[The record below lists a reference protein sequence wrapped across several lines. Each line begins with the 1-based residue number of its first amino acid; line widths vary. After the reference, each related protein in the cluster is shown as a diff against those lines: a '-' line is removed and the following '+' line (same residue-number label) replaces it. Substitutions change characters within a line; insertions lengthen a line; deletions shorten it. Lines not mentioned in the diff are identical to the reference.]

1 MESSS
6 LQGVDCVDI
15 ICGESNGMLDHMCV
29 INCLMVIY
37 QGGLSGLYKP
47 GMSFKWI
54 LFGA

>member
-37 QGGLSGLYKP
+37 
-47 GMSFKWI
+47 
-54 LFGA
+54 